1 MSHHI
6 QKDFRGV
13 LGSAEWKVKVE
24 VKEEKKKLKTAMM
37 QEGGR
42 GKNYKAQALM
52 GLTRSKLWMSNK

>member
-1 MSHHI
+1 M
-6 QKDFRGV
+6 R
-13 LGSAEWKVKVE
+13 
-24 VKEEKKKLKTAMM
+24 